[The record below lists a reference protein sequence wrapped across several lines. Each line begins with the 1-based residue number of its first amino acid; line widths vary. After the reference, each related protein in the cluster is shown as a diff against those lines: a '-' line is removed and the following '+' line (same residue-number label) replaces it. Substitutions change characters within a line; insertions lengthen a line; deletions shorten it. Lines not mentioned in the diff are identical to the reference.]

1 MLLQL
6 RKIEI
11 PKGVQAS
18 MKKGLFFLKV
28 GKTRIIPL
36 SVKLVSVFV
45 VLLLLSNFATNF
57 INLQMNQRQI
67 TILSNKILVSQLK
80 DIYTVVQN
88 QYKVYEFSK
97 DIDSS
102 LQAIE
107 MVSRNAL
114 SYENSIVMGAR
125 PGASSF
131 FSVAYEDPFIRF
143 PDELL
148 LLEMK
153 DSLSQGIDEGSI
165 RFSSSKGNY
174 FGVYKYSPEWN
185 VFIIRAD
192 LIADVEKSTNRNFI
206 IISAII
212 ILFTILFLFA
222 GLVMFSKILAS
233 ISTITKSLYKMQQEQ
248 KLSLLDLSN
257 SSNDDISYLAAS
269 FNSLSTTINN
279 LLGIFQ
285 KFVSKDVVEAA
296 YKEHS
301 IRLEGSQKD
310 LAILFSDIRGFTYMT
325 ETLGNDIINL
335 LNIHYDKAIAAIH
348 EENGII
354 GSIIGD
360 AILSVYGA
368 MGSYKNNSLE
378 ALRSAWQITRV
389 TASLREQMIER
400 RKEIEKQRPLTEAEE
415 RVFQAVLIDVGVGLD
430 GGKVFYGN
438 IGSFERMT
446 NTVIGDN
453 VNSAARLEGLT
464 RLYKVPV
471 IASDYIKE
479 GVESVTSQ
487 FTFIELDTVQVK
499 GKTEGKKIYFPLDS
513 LTTDA
518 ETLEKYAV
526 FSEALS
532 FYYKGDWTE
541 ARKLFRASKLE
552 LARVFL
558 DRITIKQAPKD
569 WSGIWEMTTK

>member
-1 MLLQL
+1 MEN
-6 RKIEI
+6 RKERLF
-11 PKGVQAS
+11 
-18 MKKGLFFLKV
+18 MKKGWFFFKV
-28 GKTRIIPL
+28 GNTRIIPL
-36 SVKLVSVFV
+36 SVKLVSVFI
-45 VLLLLSNFATNF
+45 VLLLLSNFVTNF

-80 DIYTVVQN
+80 DIFTVTQN
-88 QYKVYEFSK
+88 QYKIYEFSK
-97 DIDSS
+97 DIDSA
-102 LQAIE
+102 LDAIQTA
-107 MVSRNAL
+107 SKNAL
-114 SYENSIVMGAR
+114 SYEHSVVMGVHQGG
-125 PGASSF
+125 GAL
-131 FSVAYEDPFIRF
+131 FSVANDEPFIRF
-143 PDELL
+143 PDALL
-148 LLEMK
+148 LQDMTN
-153 DSLSQGIDEGSI
+153 SLNKGVEEGSI
-165 RFSSSKGNY
+165 RFSSTKGNY
-174 FGVYKYSPEWN
+174 FGVYKFSPEWN
-185 VFIIRAD
+185 VFVVRAD
-192 LIADVEKSTNRNFI
+192 LIADVQKSTYHNFI
-206 IISAII
+206 IISVII
-212 ILFTILFLFA
+212 LLFTILFLFA
-222 GLVMFSKILAS
+222 GLFMYSKILES
-233 ISTITKSLYKMQQEQ
+233 ITAISKSLYKMQQEQ
-248 KLSLLDLSN
+248 SLALLDLSK
-257 SSNDDISYLAAS
+257 SPNDDISYLAAS

-279 LLGIFQ
+279 LMGIFK

-368 MGSYKNNSLE
+368 MGSYKNNSFE
-378 ALRSAWQITRV
+378 ALRSAWQITKV
-389 TASLREQMIER
+389 TAQLREQMLER
-400 RKEIEKQRPLTEAEE
+400 RKEIETKRSLTEAEE

-430 GGKVFYGN
+430 GGNVFYGN

-487 FTFIELDTVQVK
+487 FKFIELDTVQVK
-499 GKTEGKKIYFPLDS
+499 GKTEGKKIYFPIDTLITEKEILDQY
-513 LTTDA
+513 DI
-518 ETLEKYAV
+518 

-541 ARKLFRASKLE
+541 ARKHFKASKLD
-552 LARVFL
+552 LAKVFL
-558 DRITIKQAPKD
+558 DRITIKQAPAN

>member
-114 SYENSIVMGAR
+114 SYKNSIVMGAR

-212 ILFTILFLFA
+212 LFFTVLFLFA

-257 SSNDDISYLAAS
+257 SPNDDISYLAAS

-360 AILSVYGA
+360 AVLSVYGA

-513 LTTDA
+513 LITDA

-526 FSEALS
+526 FSEGLS